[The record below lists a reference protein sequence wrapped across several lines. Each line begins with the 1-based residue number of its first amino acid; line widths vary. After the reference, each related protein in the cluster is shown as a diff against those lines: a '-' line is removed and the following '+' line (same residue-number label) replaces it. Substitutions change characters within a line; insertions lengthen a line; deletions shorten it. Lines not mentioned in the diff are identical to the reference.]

1 MYYNSFEDLVNRLE
15 LETKNLR
22 RYGDMSIKYKTVD
35 LKKRMQ
41 SAFKGGGEAAIE
53 KQVAMGKMTARE
65 RIVSLLDPNSFHEYD
80 LFVEHAAKDFDMD
93 KKFLPG
99 DGVITGT
106 GTISGFPVCIYAQDF
121 TVAGG
126 SLGLMHAR
134 KITKIMD
141 HALKL
146 KVPII
151 GINDSGG
158 ARIQEGVN
166 SLAGY
171 GEIFYRNTKASGVI
185 PQISVILGPCAGGA
199 VYSPALTDFVFV
211 VDKISKMFITG
222 PEVIKS
228 VLGEEISM
236 EDLGGAKVHS
246 EISGNAHF
254 FSESEYECFQQIK
267 TLFTYIPWNNSKKA
281 DPFPKKAPR
290 SKVYDIEKIIPT
302 DPRQPYDVRNI
313 IKAVSD
319 DSDFFEIQGSF
330 AANIVIGFGRI
341 NGQTV
346 GFVANQP
353 LVLAGVLDVDSSD
366 KAARFIRFCDSF
378 NIPLVTFVDLPGYLP
393 GIDQE
398 YAGVIRHGAK
408 VLYSYSEATVP
419 KTTVILRK
427 AYGGGY
433 IAMCS
438 RHLRAD
444 FVFAWPTA
452 EIAVMGPEGAANIIF
467 KHAIA
472 NSDNPEEMRKRKI
485 KEYRRKFANPYVAA
499 AHGYIDAV
507 IEPAE
512 TRKVVVHALEISSQ
526 KSERGP
532 KKKHG
537 IPPF

>member
-1 MYYNSFEDLVNRLE
+1 
-15 LETKNLR
+15 
-22 RYGDMSIKYKTVD
+22 MSIKYKTVD

>member
-1 MYYNSFEDLVNRLE
+1 MDETNNTNTNPKQRNSE
-15 LETKNLR
+15 LSKSKNILKLR
-22 RYGDMSIKYKTVD
+22 
-35 LKKRMQ
+35 KKIALQ
-41 SAFKGGGEAAIE
+41 GGGTQAIE
-53 KQVAMGKMTARE
+53 KQKAIGKMTARE
-65 RIVSLLDPNSFHEYD
+65 RILALVDPNSFHEYD
-80 LFVEHAAKDFDMD
+80 LFVQHAGRDFDMD

-106 GTISGFPVCIYAQDF
+106 GTINNHPVCIFAQDF

-126 SLGLMHAR
+126 SLGYMHAK

-141 HALKL
+141 HAMKL
-146 KVPII
+146 QVPLI

-171 GEIFYRNTKASGVI
+171 GEIFYRNTQASGVI

-222 PEVIKS
+222 PEVIKT

-236 EDLGGAKVHS
+236 EDLGGAKVHA

-254 FSESEYECFQQIK
+254 YAESEVECFEQIK
-267 TLFTYIPWNNSKKA
+267 QLVSYIPWNNKSTA
-281 DPFPKKAPR
+281 IPFPKKSPKTR
-290 SKVYDIEKIIPT
+290 QYKIDNIFPSN
-302 DPRQPYDVRNI
+302 PKQPYDVRDI
-313 IKAVSD
+313 IRSISD
-319 DSDFFEIQGSF
+319 NSEFMEIMEKF
-330 AANIVIGFGRI
+330 ASNIVIGFARMAG
-341 NGQTV
+341 NTV

-366 KAARFIRFCDSF
+366 KAARFVRYCDAF
-378 NIPLVTFVDLPGYLP
+378 NIPMITLVDLPGYLP

-398 YAGVIRHGAK
+398 HSGVIRHGAK
-408 VLYSYSEATVP
+408 ILYAFSEATVP
-419 KTTVILRK
+419 KITLIMRK

-438 RHLRAD
+438 HHLRAD
-444 FVFAWPTA
+444 FVFAWPSA

-467 KHAIA
+467 RNEIK
-472 NSDNPEEMRKRKI
+472 NSENPDEVRKQKV
-485 KEYRRKFANPYVAA
+485 KEYKEKFANPYVAA
-499 AHGYIDAV
+499 AYGYVDAV
-507 IEPAE
+507 IETEE
-512 TRKVVVHALEISSQ
+512 TRDMLIHAIDISKQ
-526 KSERGP
+526 KRTDSPE
-532 KKKHG
+532 KKHG
-537 IPPF
+537 LPPF

>member
-1 MYYNSFEDLVNRLE
+1 MS
-15 LETKNLR
+15 LR
-22 RYGDMSIKYKTVD
+22 QKRND

-41 SAFKGGGEAAIE
+41 EALKGGGEQATE
-53 KQVAMGKMTARE
+53 KQKASGKMTARE
-65 RIVSLLDPNSFHEYD
+65 RILELLDADSFHEYD
-80 LFVEHAAKDFDMD
+80 LFVKHAGVDFDMD

-106 GTISGFPVCIYAQDF
+106 GSINSYPVCVFAQDF

-126 SLGLMHAR
+126 SLGYMHAK
-134 KITKIMD
+134 KIGKIMD
-141 HALKL
+141 QAMKM
-146 KVPII
+146 KVPLI

-171 GEIFYRNTKASGVI
+171 GEIFYRNTQASGVI

-222 PEVIKS
+222 PEVIKT

-236 EDLGGAKVHS
+236 EDLGGARVHA
-246 EISGNAHF
+246 EITGNAHF
-254 FSESEYECFQQIK
+254 FAESEKECFEQIK
-267 TLFTYIPWNNSKKA
+267 RLVSFIPWNNEKKA
-281 DPFPKKAPR
+281 VTFATKAPKSR
-290 SKVYDIEKIIPT
+290 QYKIDNIFPV
-302 DPRQPYDVRNI
+302 DQMEPYDVRDI
-313 IKAVSD
+313 IKAICD
-319 DSDFFEIQGSF
+319 DSDFFEVHELW
-330 AANIVIGFGRI
+330 AANIVVGFARLD
-341 NGQTV
+341 GQTV

-353 LVLAGVLDVDSSD
+353 MVLAGVLDVDSSD
-366 KAARFIRFCDSF
+366 KAARFIRFCDAF
-378 NIPLVTFVDLPGYLP
+378 NIPPVTFVDLPGYLP
-393 GIDQE
+393 GVDQE

-408 VLYSYSEATVP
+408 VLYAYSEATVP
-419 KTTVILRK
+419 KLTVILRK

-438 RHLRAD
+438 HHLKAD

-467 KHAIA
+467 RNEIKT
-472 NSDNPEEMRKRKI
+472 SENPEETRKKLI
-485 KEYRRKFANPYVAA
+485 EEYRAKFANPYVAA
-499 AHGYIDAV
+499 AYGYVDAV
-507 IEPAE
+507 ILPAE
-512 TRKVVVHALEISSQ
+512 TRDFLIHSLSIAVN
-526 KSERGP
+526 KSEPRP

>member
-1 MYYNSFEDLVNRLE
+1 
-15 LETKNLR
+15 
-22 RYGDMSIKYKTVD
+22 MSIKVKTVD
-35 LKKRMQ
+35 LKKRMHNALQ
-41 SAFKGGGEAAIE
+41 GGGEKAIE

-65 RIVSLLDPNSFHEYD
+65 RIVALLDPNSFHEYD

-126 SLGLMHAR
+126 SLGLMHSR

-171 GEIFYRNTKASGVI
+171 GEIFYRNTQASGVI

-236 EDLGGAKVHS
+236 EELGGAKVHS
-246 EISGNAHF
+246 EITGNAHF
-254 FSESEYECFQQIK
+254 FSESEIECFQQIK
-267 TLFTYIPWNNSKKA
+267 KLFTYIPWNNSKKA
-281 DPFPKKAPR
+281 DPFPKKAPH
-290 SKVYDIEKIIPT
+290 SKVYNIDKIIPS
-302 DPRQPYDVRNI
+302 DPRQPYDVRNV
-313 IKAVSD
+313 IKAISD
-319 DSDFFEIQGSF
+319 DSDFFEIQENF
-330 AANIVIGFGRI
+330 AANMVIGFGRI
-341 NGQTV
+341 NGQTT

-378 NIPLVTFVDLPGYLP
+378 NIPLVTLVDLPGYLP

-398 YAGVIRHGAK
+398 HAGVIRHGAK

-419 KTTVILRK
+419 KITVILRK

-467 KHAIA
+467 RHAIA
-472 NSDNPEEMRKRKI
+472 NADNPDEMRKRKI
-485 KEYRRKFANPYVAA
+485 NEYKRKFANPYVAA

-507 IEPAE
+507 IEPSE
-512 TRKVVVHALEISSQ
+512 TRRFVVHALEISSQ
-526 KSERGP
+526 KSERGQ

>member
-1 MYYNSFEDLVNRLE
+1 
-15 LETKNLR
+15 
-22 RYGDMSIKYKTVD
+22 MSIKQKTID
-35 LKKRMQ
+35 LKRRMQ
-41 SAFKGGGEAAIE
+41 SAIQGGGAKAIE

-65 RIVSLLDPNSFHEYD
+65 RIILLLDPNSFHEYD

-93 KKFLPG
+93 KKHLPG

-106 GTISGFPVCIYAQDF
+106 GTINGYPVCIYAQDF

-141 HALKL
+141 HAMNLKI
-146 KVPII
+146 PII

-171 GEIFYRNTKASGVI
+171 GEIFYRNTQASGVI

-211 VDKISKMFITG
+211 VDNISKMFITG

-236 EDLGGAKVHS
+236 EELGGARVHS
-246 EISGNAHF
+246 EITGNAHF
-254 FSESEYECFQQIK
+254 FAHSEVECFQMIK
-267 TLFTYIPWNNSKKA
+267 KLVSYIPWHNQKKA
-281 DPFPKKAPR
+281 DPFPKKAPKTR
-290 SKVYDIEKIIPT
+290 QYRIDDVIPT
-302 DPRQPYDVRNI
+302 DPREPYDVRNVI
-313 IKAVSD
+313 RAISD
-319 DSDFFEIQGSF
+319 DSDFFEVQELF
-330 AANIVIGFGRI
+330 AANMVIGFGRL
-341 NGQTV
+341 NGNTV

-366 KAARFIRFCDSF
+366 KAARFIRYCDAF
-378 NIPLVTFVDLPGYLP
+378 NIPLVTLVDLPGYLP

-398 YAGVIRHGAK
+398 HAGVIRHGAK
-408 VLYSYSEATVP
+408 ILYSYSEATVP
-419 KTTVILRK
+419 KVTVILRK

-467 KHAIA
+467 RQEIL
-472 NSDNPEEMRKRKI
+472 SSENPEETRQKKVE
-485 KEYRRKFANPYVAA
+485 EYKAKFANPYVAA

-507 IEPAE
+507 IEPTE
-512 TRKVVVHALEISSQ
+512 TRQFIIHALEISTTKSQ
-526 KSERGP
+526 LIP
-532 KKKHG
+532 PKKHG

>member
-1 MYYNSFEDLVNRLE
+1 
-15 LETKNLR
+15 
-22 RYGDMSIKYKTVD
+22 MSIKQKSQD

-41 SAFKGGGEAAIE
+41 DVLEGGGSQAIE
-53 KQVAMGKMTARE
+53 KQKSGGKLTARE
-65 RIVSLLDPNSFHEYD
+65 RILSLLDQGSFHEYD

-93 KKFLPG
+93 KKHLPG

-106 GTISGFPVCIYAQDF
+106 GTISNYPVCIYAQDF

-126 SLGLMHAR
+126 SLGYMHAK

-141 HALKL
+141 HAMKL
-146 KVPII
+146 KVPLI

-171 GEIFYRNTKASGVI
+171 GEIFYRNTQASGVI

-222 PEVIKS
+222 PEVIKT

-236 EDLGGAKVHS
+236 EELGGARVHAQ
-246 EISGNAHF
+246 ITGNAHF
-254 FSESEYECFQQIK
+254 YAESELECFRQIIK
-267 TLFTYIPWNNSKKA
+267 LCSFIPWNNAKK
-281 DPFPKKAPR
+281 PERFPPKRPKTR
-290 SKVYDIEKIIPT
+290 TYKIDDIVPANPK
-302 DPRQPYDVRNI
+302 QPYDVRDI
-313 IKAVSD
+313 IRAVSD
-319 DSDFFEIQGSF
+319 DSDFLEIQEMF
-330 AANIVIGFGRI
+330 AENIVIGFGRI
-341 NGQTV
+341 DGQSV

-353 LVLAGVLDVDSSD
+353 LKLAGVLDVDSSD
-366 KAARFIRFCDSF
+366 KAARFIRYCDAF
-378 NIPLVTFVDLPGYLP
+378 NIPLVTLVDLPGYLP
-393 GIDQE
+393 GVDQE
-398 YAGVIRHGAK
+398 HAGVIRHGAK
-408 VLYSYSEATVP
+408 ILYAYSEATVP
-419 KTTVILRK
+419 KITIIVRK

-438 RHLRAD
+438 HHLRAD

-467 KHAIA
+467 RNEIK
-472 NSDNPEEMRKRKI
+472 NSDDPEKVKQAKI
-485 KEYRRKFANPYVAA
+485 KEYKRKFANPYVAA
-499 AHGYIDAV
+499 AYGYVDAV

-512 TRKVVVHALEISSQ
+512 TRKFLIHALEISQ
-526 KSERGP
+526 DKSVDCP
-532 KKKHG
+532 NKKHG

>member
-1 MYYNSFEDLVNRLE
+1 
-15 LETKNLR
+15 
-22 RYGDMSIKYKTVD
+22 MSIKQKTLD

-41 SAFKGGGEAAIE
+41 NALQGGGAKAIE

-65 RIVSLLDPNSFHEYD
+65 RIISLLDPNSFHEYD

-93 KKFLPG
+93 KKHLPG

-106 GTISGFPVCIYAQDF
+106 GTINGHPVCIYAQDF

-134 KITKIMD
+134 KIGKIMD
-141 HALKL
+141 HAMSLNI
-146 KVPII
+146 PII

-171 GEIFYRNTKASGVI
+171 GEIFYRNTQASGVI

-236 EDLGGAKVHS
+236 EELGGARVHS
-246 EISGNAHF
+246 EITGNAHF
-254 FSESEYECFQQIK
+254 FSESEAECFQKIK
-267 TLFTYIPWNNSKKA
+267 TLVTYIPWNNRKKA
-281 DPFPKKAPR
+281 DAFPKKAPKTR
-290 SKVYDIEKIIPT
+290 QFRIDNIIPT
-302 DPRQPYDVRNI
+302 DPREPYDVRNI
-313 IKAVSD
+313 IRAISD
-319 DSDFFEIQGSF
+319 DSDFFEVQELF
-330 AANIVIGFGRI
+330 AANMVIGFGRI

-353 LVLAGVLDVDSSD
+353 MVLAGVLDVDSSD
-366 KAARFIRFCDSF
+366 KAARFIRYCDAF
-378 NIPLVTFVDLPGYLP
+378 NIPLVTLVDLPGYLP

-398 YAGVIRHGAK
+398 HAGVIRHGAK
-408 VLYSYSEATVP
+408 ILYSYSEATVP
-419 KTTVILRK
+419 KVTVILRK

-438 RHLRAD
+438 RHLKAD

-467 KHAIA
+467 RHEILNAE
-472 NSDNPEEMRKRKI
+472 NPDEMRQSKVE
-485 KEYRRKFANPYVAA
+485 EYKKKFANPYVAA

-507 IEPAE
+507 IEPSE
-512 TRKVVVHALEISSQ
+512 TRRFVIHALEISGQ
-526 KSERGP
+526 KVQVP
-532 KKKHG
+532 PQKKHG